1 MARSNTSYRTAKPL
15 KSTLQTMA
23 PDTNLPRTG
32 QPRVVIIGCG
42 FAGLKLAK
50 ELRKDPVQVVVIDR
64 NNYHNFQPLLYQVAT
79 GALEPDS
86 IAYPIRKIFAGQK
99 NFFFRMADVTRVA
112 PERKVLETSIGE
124 ISYDQLIIAT
134 GSLTNFFG
142 MDSIEQ
148 NGMQIKSIPNALNLR
163 SFLFQ
168 NFEKALLVEDPE
180 TRQALLNVV
189 LVGGGPTGVELA
201 GALAEMRNNVLPKD
215 YPELDLKQMQIYVVE
230 AGPTLL
236 GPMSESAQTKSR
248 AYLEKL
254 GVKIHTGTSI
264 KRFENCRAYFGD
276 GPTDYFPTENLIWA
290 AGVNGAAVAGLPE
303 TVVTRNKRLTVNG
316 WNQIEGFDNI
326 FAIGDVANL
335 VTADTP
341 KGYPMLAPVAQQQA
355 EQLAQNLRR
364 VRAGQAPVPFKYL
377 NKGVMAIV
385 ARNKAVVDLPK
396 NISFGG
402 FFGWITWLFVHL
414 MTLVGFRNK
423 AVTLVGWAIQY
434 FSSDRAL
441 RLIIRPYRRNDYKD
455 DKGKRGQ
462 QQGMAATTP
471 PVNQP
476 PMPAQAVVG

>member
-1 MARSNTSYRTAKPL
+1 
-15 KSTLQTMA
+15 MA

-42 FAGLKLAK
+42 FAGLRLAQK
-50 ELRKDPVQVVVIDR
+50 LRKDPVQVVMVDR

-86 IAYPIRKIFAGQK
+86 IAYPIRKIFAGQQ
-99 NFFFRMADVTRVA
+99 NFFFRMADVTRVV
-112 PERKVLETSIGE
+112 PERKVVQTSSGE
-124 ISYDQLIIAT
+124 IAYDQLVIAT

-142 MDSIEQ
+142 MESIEQ
-148 NGMQIKSIPNALNLR
+148 NGLQIKSIPNALNVR

-168 NFEKALLVEDPE
+168 NFEKALLMDDPE

-201 GALAEMRNNVLPKD
+201 GALAEMRNHVLPKD
-215 YPELDLKQMQIYVVE
+215 YPELDLKQMQIYLVE

-236 GPMSESAQTKSR
+236 GPMSVEAQTKSR
-248 AYLEKL
+248 AYLERL
-254 GVKIHTGTSI
+254 GVKVHTDTSI
-264 KRFENCRAYFGD
+264 KRFENCRAYYGD

-290 AGVNGAAVAGLPE
+290 AGVNGAAVEGLPE
-303 TVVTRNKRLTVNG
+303 VVVTRNKRLTVNR
-316 WNQIEGFDNI
+316 WNQLEGFANI

-335 VTADTP
+335 VTEDTP

-355 EQLAQNLRR
+355 DQLAVNLRR
-364 VRAGQAPVPFKYL
+364 LRAGEPAQPFKYF

-423 AVTLVGWAIQY
+423 VVTLADWAIQY
-434 FSSDRAL
+434 FSADRAL

-455 DKGKRGQ
+455 DTGKRAQEQ
-462 QQGMAATTP
+462 QLSATTP
-471 PVNQP
+471 PVHQP
-476 PMPAQAVVG
+476 PMPQQSVVG